1 MSHQLDALQA
11 SVLRLRGIA
20 ERLDPAQLEQPAYPA
35 EWTVA
40 DVLSHIG
47 SGAVVLGRRLDD
59 SIAGAEPD
67 PGFGPSVWDEW
78 NAKSPAAKRD
88 DALAADAGLL
98 ERLNALTVEQRAA
111 FRLVMG
117 PLDLDFDDF
126 VGLRLNEHAVH
137 TWDVEVT
144 FDPSAELAPTSV
156 AVVID
161 SLEMIAG
168 FSGRPT
174 GTEQTVR
181 VHTTGP
187 DRDLTIV
194 VGARSVSLQ
203 PGAGS
208 GPPDLELPAEALI
221 RLVYGRLDP
230 DHTPAVE
237 GGQLLDELRPVFP
250 GV

>member
-1 MSHQLDALQA
+1 
-11 SVLRLRGIA
+11 
-20 ERLDPAQLEQPAYPA
+20 
-35 EWTVA
+35 
-40 DVLSHIG
+40 
-47 SGAVVLGRRLDD
+47 
-59 SIAGAEPD
+59 
-67 PGFGPSVWDEW
+67 
-78 NAKSPAAKRD
+78 
-88 DALAADAGLL
+88 LAADAGLL
-98 ERLNALTVEQRAA
+98 ERLNALTDEQRAA

-117 PLDLDFDDF
+117 PLDLDFDGF